1 MLALLSLPAQGAARY
16 QVCDFT
22 CAEPANASWLAC
34 RAEKCTPRLPEDR
47 CSDGSEPTLTPEPGA
62 KEGEGRAVAG
72 PAECAEAGVPAL
84 GSFAE
89 RCELCLSLAQSA
101 INLARRAACVDMHA
115 ARQPCRSPCRTCRG
129 TAIGLHDAPEAWGS
143 LGRGLALK
151 AASKASSPRLTN
163 RVYCGTTGVSSR
175 PPSSLSWGPPRCASA
190 PAARWP
196 RCCRRCARAE

>member
-34 RAEKCTPRLPEDR
+34 RAEKCTPRLPEDL

-101 INLARRAACVDMHA
+101 INLARQAAALTCTLCRSRAAAVPHVPWHRHWAPRRARGLGQPGAWSGA
-115 ARQPCRSPCRTCRG
+115 AREKERQASGEPTGWPK
-129 TAIGLHDAPEAWGS
+129 A
-143 LGRGLALK
+143 GRACHR
-151 AASKASSPRLTN
+151 PRLA
-163 RVYCGTTGVSSR
+163 
-175 PPSSLSWGPPRCASA
+175 PRHPARGD
-190 PAARWP
+190 PGLRGGAARLSGKQ
-196 RCCRRCARAE
+196 

>member
-101 INLARRAACVDMHA
+101 INLARLAACVDMHA
-115 ARQPCRSPCRTCRG
+115 APQPCRSRAAR
-129 TAIGLHDAPEAWGS
+129 AVAPPLGSTTRPRLGAAWGVVW
-143 LGRGLALK
+143 R
-151 AASKASSPRLTN
+151 
-163 RVYCGTTGVSSR
+163 
-175 PPSSLSWGPPRCASA
+175 
-190 PAARWP
+190 
-196 RCCRRCARAE
+196 

>member
-34 RAEKCTPRLPEDR
+34 RAEKCTPRLPEDL

-72 PAECAEAGVPAL
+72 PAECAEAGATAL

-101 INLARRAACVDMHA
+101 INLARHSRCVDMRRRA
-115 ARQPCRSPCRTCRG
+115 AAVPHVPHVPRTV
-129 TAIGLHDAPEAWGS
+129 APP
-143 LGRGLALK
+143 LA
-151 AASKASSPRLTN
+151 STTSPRL
-163 RVYCGTTGVSSR
+163 RAA
-175 PPSSLSWGPPRCASA
+175 WGMIWR
-190 PAARWP
+190 
-196 RCCRRCARAE
+196 

>member
-1 MLALLSLPAQGAARY
+1 MGWIIKPPSGLPALYAPLGSPAKSAERVDARRALMLALLSLPAQGAARY

-34 RAEKCTPRLPEDR
+34 RAEKCTPRLPEDL

-72 PAECAEAGVPAL
+72 PAECTEAGAPAL

-101 INLARRAACVDMHA
+101 INLARR
-115 ARQPCRSPCRTCRG
+115 
-129 TAIGLHDAPEAWGS
+129 
-143 LGRGLALK
+143 
-151 AASKASSPRLTN
+151 PRL
-163 RVYCGTTGVSSR
+163 R
-175 PPSSLSWGPPRCASA
+175 
-190 PAARWP
+190 
-196 RCCRRCARAE
+196 